1 MGYEDEPKP
10 AVMRAAVLAAPAF
23 PRTKSVLPLSR
34 ALFRSTERKTMTLE
48 ERLAAVEQELADL
61 RRSRLREAVKDLQEA
76 MTVNTYAQARLERS
90 HQDLAEGNESHA
102 RAMKEHA
109 QAIREIDDR
118 MGIPPKP
125 HCSHGGPHGAYF

>member
-1 MGYEDEPKP
+1 
-10 AVMRAAVLAAPAF
+10 
-23 PRTKSVLPLSR
+23 
-34 ALFRSTERKTMTLE
+34 MTLE

-90 HQDLAEGNESHA
+90 HQDLAEWNESHT
-102 RAMKEHA
+102 RAMKQHA
-109 QAIREIDDR
+109 QAIAEIDDRIRAIVSAIGELTAR

-125 HCSHGGPHGAYF
+125 PM